1 MKDSVD
7 RCLHVHLDAVVSNK
21 GRKYEKNIEK
31 LAKAEKG
38 FEMRTRMGG

>member
-21 GRKYEKNIEK
+21 GRKYEKKN
-31 LAKAEKG
+31 AKAEKG